1 LKNIFKIK
9 MILTQIEKSEKRKI
23 KLISFISFLT
33 GFSQAVIVYV
43 MSYYFKLAS
52 GTENVSFFYTATF
65 VLVLV
70 LLVSLHKLVR
80 KWGKSRV
87 FFFALLAKI
96 GILSLLTLTEPSFWS
111 ITLLGFYLILNSL
124 EWTMID
130 VILESFSHD
139 HLSGRIRGLH
149 LTIFNLGFL
158 FGPFISAKILA
169 AADFRGIFIF
179 ILILN
184 AIALISGLAGLRKV
198 NHDFSQSLKVGELI
212 KKVLKRKDIL
222 NIYYISFVLEFF
234 FALMV
239 IYTPLYLL
247 DLGFS
252 WEKIGVIFTFMLIPF
267 VLLQY
272 PAGILADKKIGE
284 KELIIAAI
292 LMMAIST
299 SMVYFTSSGSLF
311 VWSLILFS
319 TRIGAALIE
328 ILRDSYFYKRIS
340 GYDVDLI
347 NFFRTSMPLAYITS
361 TFLSGMVLIFLPI
374 KSAFLIVAVVV
385 LSALYPALKLVDN
398 PCEEE
403 LKEKL

>member
-1 LKNIFKIK
+1 
-9 MILTQIEKSEKRKI
+9 MISSQIEKIEKSKI

-33 GFSQAVIVYV
+33 GFSQAVIIYA

-52 GTENVSFFYTATF
+52 GTENVGFFYTVAY

-70 LLVSLHKLVR
+70 LLFNLHKLVR
-80 KWGKSRV
+80 KWGKSQV
-87 FFFALLAKI
+87 FLFALLAKI
-96 GILSLLTLTEPSFWS
+96 GILSWLTLIEPSYGS
-111 ITLLGFYLILNSL
+111 IALLGFYLILNSL
-124 EWTMID
+124 EWTMVD

-158 FGPFISAKILA
+158 CGPFLSAKILA
-169 AADFRGIFIF
+169 SADFRGIFICILIINALAF
-179 ILILN
+179 IL
-184 AIALISGLAGLRKV
+184 ALTGLRKI
-198 NHDFSQSLKVGELI
+198 NHQFSQNLKVKDLI
-212 KKVLKRKDIL
+212 KKVWKRKDIL
-222 NIYYISFVLEFF
+222 KIYYISFVLEFF
-234 FALMV
+234 YALMV

-252 WEKIGVIFTFMLIPF
+252 WEKIGLIFTFMLVPF

-284 KELIIAAI
+284 KELIVVSI

-299 SMVYFTSSGSLF
+299 GMVYFTRSESLF
-311 VWSLILFS
+311 IWSLVLFL

-347 NFFRTSMPLAYITS
+347 NFFRTSMPLAYVIS
-361 TFLSGMVLIFLPI
+361 TFFSGLVFIFLPI
-374 KSAFLIVAVVV
+374 KATFLIVAVVV

-403 LKEKL
+403 LLKKL

>member
-1 LKNIFKIK
+1 
-9 MILTQIEKSEKRKI
+9 MEKSEKRKI

-52 GTENVSFFYTATF
+52 GTENVGFFYTVAF
-65 VLVLV
+65 ILVLV
-70 LLVSLHKLVR
+70 LLFNLHKLVR
-80 KWGKSRV
+80 KWGKSQV
-87 FFFALLAKI
+87 FLFALLAKI
-96 GILSLLTLTEPSFWS
+96 GILTLLTLVEPSFWS
-111 ITLLGFYLILNSL
+111 IALLGFYLILNSL
-124 EWTMID
+124 EWTMVD
-130 VILESFSHD
+130 VILESFSQN

-158 FGPFISAKILA
+158 CGPFLSAKILA
-169 AADFRGIFIF
+169 VADFRGIFIF
-179 ILILN
+179 ILIIN
-184 AIALISGLAGLRKV
+184 ALAFVLALTGLRKV
-198 NHDFSQSLKVGELI
+198 NHQFNQNLGVRDLI

-252 WEKIGVIFTFMLIPF
+252 WEKIGLIFTFMLIPF

-284 KELIIAAI
+284 KELIIVSI

-299 SMVYFTSSGSLF
+299 VMVYFTHSQSLF
-311 VWSLILFS
+311 IWSLVLFL

-347 NFFRTSMPLAYITS
+347 NFFRTSMPLAYVAS
-361 TFLSGMVLIFLPI
+361 TFLSGMVLIILPI
-374 KSAFLIVAVVV
+374 KSAFIIVAVVV

-403 LKEKL
+403 LKDKL

>member
-1 LKNIFKIK
+1 
-9 MILTQIEKSEKRKI
+9 MILSQIEKSEKRKI

-65 VLVLV
+65 ILSLI
-70 LLVSLHKLVR
+70 LLFNLHKLVK
-80 KWGKSRV
+80 KWDKSRV
-87 FFFALLAKI
+87 FFFVILTKI
-96 GILSLLTLTEPSFWS
+96 IVLVSLTLVEPSFWS
-111 ITLLGFYLILNSL
+111 IALLGFYLILNSL

-130 VILESFSHD
+130 VILESFSRD

-149 LTIFNLGFL
+149 LTILNLGFL
-158 FGPFISAKILA
+158 CGPFLSAKILA
-169 AADFRGIFIF
+169 AADFRGIFILV
-179 ILILN
+179 LIIN
-184 AIALISGLAGLRKV
+184 ALAFVLALVGLRKV
-198 NHDFSQSLKVGELI
+198 NHQFNQNLKVKELI
-212 KKVLKRKDIL
+212 KKVWKRKDIL

-234 FALMV
+234 YALMV

-252 WEKIGVIFTFMLIPF
+252 WEKIGIIFTFMLIPF
-267 VLLQY
+267 VVLQY

-284 KELIIAAI
+284 KELIIASI
-292 LMMAIST
+292 IMMAT
-299 SMVYFTSSGSLF
+299 ATTLVYFTQSKSLF
-311 VWSLILFS
+311 TWSLILFA

-328 ILRDSYFYKRIS
+328 ILRDSYFYKRVS

-347 NFFRTSMPLAYITS
+347 NFFRTSMPLAYVIS

-374 KSAFLIVAVVV
+374 KFAFLIVAIVV
-385 LSALYPALKLVDN
+385 LSALYPAWKLVDN

-403 LKEKL
+403 LKGKL